1 MLSIASQDCL
11 KAILQ
16 LGGAEGTP
24 VATNALARRLGTR
37 PATVHG
43 VVTTLAARELV
54 DHSPY
59 KGVVLTGSGRDVA
72 VGLVCRHRLWEVF
85 LFRHLG
91 FRWDEVHAIA
101 EQLEHVED
109 PVFVERFDRFLG
121 HPEVDPHGDPIPRDG
136 AAVHPDGGCSLAE
149 LPDGKPA
156 RIIGVLD
163 SSEGFLRHL
172 TQLGVELGSRV
183 VPRLTHDFDGSRS
196 VLCGKPDGS
205 EMAEAVW
212 SVQTCDRLRVAVDF
226 PSFPSA

>member
-16 LGGAEGTP
+16 LGGAEGSP
-24 VATNALARRLGTR
+24 VATTALARRLGTR

-43 VVTTLAARELV
+43 VVTTLAARDLV
-54 DHSPY
+54 DHAPY
-59 KGVVLTGSGRDVA
+59 KGVALTGPGREVA

-109 PVFVERFDRFLG
+109 PAFVERFDRFLG

-136 AAVHPDGGCSLAE
+136 VAVHPDGGCSLAE
-149 LPDGKPA
+149 LPDGKA
-156 RIIGVLD
+156 GRIIGVLD

-172 TQLGVELGSRV
+172 TQLGVELGSQV

-196 VLCGKPDGS
+196 VQCSRPDGGAVS
-205 EMAEAVW
+205 EAVW
-212 SVQTCDRLRVAVDF
+212 TAETCNRLRVAVI
-226 PSFPSA
+226 SFPAYSA